1 MSHALVKSSTQTT
14 LPAITTA
21 EEMEVI
27 KKQFFPHNA
36 TPTDIQYCMAVAN
49 RLGLNPLTKE
59 VQFVGRRAQIKK
71 EIPSSNPNNPP
82 RIVEEWAEK
91 VDPMVGRDGYLAIA
105 HKTGQFAG
113 IETSSA
119 LKETP
124 KMSPSGEWAYIK
136 TLVAT
141 SKVWRRDTEM
151 PFCVEV
157 SFHEYAQTTKEGKLT
172 KFWAEKPD
180 TMLKKVAE
188 SQALRKAFNI
198 HGVYSAEEMGVGY
211 VGEDGNIVTDHESQA
226 VPRKPATLHTINPTA
241 SSSAPNTSG
250 EVVSAEYEEAVVET
264 TVDPLITASQCEE
277 LEKKIVEYNAD
288 YAQFLGFMNVN
299 NLAEITQ
306 SAFGTANAALE
317 TKRRQA
323 EAAAKKA
330 AQQSTQSQETPNEEE
345 QAGLFSSSK
354 PAASSMNDIVSALVG
369 KNIHYEL
376 DDEGTVWVKLNFND
390 GANKEF
396 VKGLSFKWDASAKMW
411 FWK

>member
-1 MSHALVKSSTQTT
+1 MSHALVKTNTQAA

-59 VQFVGRRAQIKK
+59 VQFVGRRAKIKK
-71 EIPSSNPNNPP
+71 EIPSSTPGNPP

-91 VDPMVGRDGYLAIA
+91 IDPMVGRDGYLTIA

-113 IETSSA
+113 IETNST

-124 KMSPSGEWAYIK
+124 KMASNGEWSYIK

-157 SFHEYAQTTKEGKLT
+157 SFHEYAQTTSEGKLT

-226 VPRKPATLHTINPTA
+226 VPRKPATIHAINPVAAQQQVADTVTA
-241 SSSAPNTSG
+241 DY
-250 EVVSAEYEEAVVET
+250 EVMPQELAGG
-264 TVDPLITASQCEE
+264 PLITTSQCAE
-277 LEKKIVEYNAD
+277 LERKIVEYEVD
-288 YAQFLGFMNVN
+288 YAQFIGFMNVN
-299 NLAEITQ
+299 NLSEITQ

-317 TKRRQA
+317 SKRRQT

-330 AQQSTQSQETPNEEE
+330 VQQAAQSTEASVEED

-354 PAASSMNDIVSALVG
+354 SAASNMNDIVSALVG

-376 DDEGTVWVKLNFND
+376 DDEGTVWVKLNYND

-396 VKGLSFKWDASAKMW
+396 VKGLGFKWDTSAKMW